1 MWKRLITALIL
12 TSSVFS
18 GLPGQDPDGYDT
30 LLCRGSSYILVPKYD
45 TLKQLNAASQKS
57 DSIIAQLENIAGKL
71 GIKDTIK

>member
-1 MWKRLITALIL
+1 MWKRLIVALIA
-12 TSSVFS
+12 TITINAT
-18 GLPGQDPDGYDT
+18 GQQPDGYDT
-30 LLCRGSSYILVPKYD
+30 LFCRGSNYILVPRYD